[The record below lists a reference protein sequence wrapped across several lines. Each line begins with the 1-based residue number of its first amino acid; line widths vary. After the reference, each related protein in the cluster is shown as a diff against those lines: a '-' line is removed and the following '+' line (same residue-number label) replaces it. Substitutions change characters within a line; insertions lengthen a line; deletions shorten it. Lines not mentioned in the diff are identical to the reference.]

1 MKVTRV
7 MLSLAILSTF
17 AVGVAVGEDYKT
29 NERGLDKRNME
40 LTADPCVD
48 FNQFANGSWLAHNPI
63 PEEYSSWGISHEM
76 YERNLALLREIME
89 EAAASDAARG
99 TNEQKVGD
107 FWHTGMDTE
116 KIEAQGLEPLKADL
130 KRVDSIASVEDVAAM
145 VRDLHA
151 EGVAVLFDQ
160 GIFQDLK
167 NSEQYL
173 YYAVQG
179 GLGLPDRDYYTRD
192 DEESAKLREQY
203 VAHVSTMFQLM
214 GDPAEQADQAAAA
227 IMKLETRLAEASMTN
242 VQLRDPANYYNLETL
257 ESADEKTPYFSW
269 SAYFER
275 LGLGG
280 METFSYAQP
289 DFFAEMNALLG
300 EADLDTWKAYLRW
313 NLINSFSPYL
323 SEVFVDQDFEFYGK
337 TLRGTEELQPRWKR
351 VVAKTSSS
359 LGEALG
365 QVYVERA
372 FPPQTKAR
380 ADEMI
385 ENLRATV
392 GTRIENLDWMS
403 DETKTQ
409 ALAKLAAFT
418 SKIGY
423 PDEWRD
429 YSKLDIGRESYV
441 ANIRAANAFE
451 MRRNL
456 DKIGQPIDRNEWG
469 MSPQT
474 VNAYYSPVMNEIVF
488 PAAIM
493 QPPMFDGE
501 ADDALNYGAMGSV
514 IGHEFMHGF
523 DDKGSQFDA
532 KGNMENWWTDEDRQ
546 RFDER
551 TRILVDQFDEFVVVD
566 DLHVNGELTLGENIG
581 DLAGLT
587 MAYYALESALEGN
600 RPDEID
606 GFTPEQRFFL
616 SWAQGWR
623 KNYRPEALKLQVNT
637 DPHSPAMFRI
647 NGPLANM
654 PEFAAAF
661 GCEEGDPMA
670 LPADQRAEI
679 W

>member
-7 MLSLAILSTF
+7 MLSLAILSAF
-17 AVGVAVGEDYKT
+17 AVGVAVGEDFKT
-29 NERGLDKRNME
+29 NERGLDRRNME

-48 FNQFANGSWLAHNPI
+48 FNQFANGSWLARNPI

-130 KRVDSIASVEDVAAM
+130 KRVDSITSVENVAAM

-257 ESADEKTPYFSW
+257 ESADEKTPHFSW
-269 SAYFER
+269 SGYFER
-275 LGLGG
+275 LGLGE

-493 QPPMFDGE
+493 QPPMFDGQ

-551 TRILVDQFDEFVVVD
+551 TKILVDQFDEFVVVD

-587 MAYYALESALEGN
+587 MAYYALQSALEGN

-670 LPADQRAEI
+670 LPADKRAEI